1 MPIPEKVIIP
11 ASKDPG
17 DNHFAISLVKSVF
30 RFVASGLLVWSG
42 YILWSANEYSD
53 IFIADSGFMLMGAGA
68 VLFLAEVL
76 GIIEEIVWHQTQ
88 TILIWL
94 LILAYLEF

>member
-1 MPIPEKVIIP
+1 MPIPEKIIIP

-30 RFVASGLLVWSG
+30 RFVASGLLVWAG

-53 IFIADSGFMLMGAGA
+53 IFIADTGFFMMLAGGM
-68 VLFLAEVL
+68 LFLAEVL
-76 GIIEEIVWHQTQ
+76 GIVEELV
-88 TILIWL
+88 
-94 LILAYLEF
+94 